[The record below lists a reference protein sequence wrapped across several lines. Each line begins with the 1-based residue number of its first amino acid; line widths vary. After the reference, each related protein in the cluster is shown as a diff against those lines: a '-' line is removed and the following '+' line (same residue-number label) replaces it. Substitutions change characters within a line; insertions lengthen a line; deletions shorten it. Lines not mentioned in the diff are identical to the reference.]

1 MTRSGRF
8 AERYPGFGVFVV
20 GLGTLVVPFDSSVN
34 VAFPHII
41 RGFDLAIPAIQ
52 WVVIAYTLTYAA
64 LTLVFGRVSDMLGYR
79 RIFQMGNVSGAV
91 AFLLCAAA
99 PTYGWLLG
107 ARVLQGVGAALALS
121 CGPALATSLYPEAKR
136 ARVLGIYTMMFGI
149 GSALGTILA
158 GELVQYFG
166 WRSVFW
172 FRAPIALLAFSLT
185 WTFPRDTP
193 RGQQRFDAPGAAL
206 LVLAITGLLL
216 TLNQL
221 RVARPVAVGL
231 HWRRSHHDVVRH
243 RVHPPRDQHRASD
256 HRSEVFSGSR
266 FRAGHRSARDV
277 LNLAGFSVMLL
288 VPFYLDRLG
297 GLSVPMSG
305 LALASSP
312 LGIMLA
318 GPLAGFMA
326 RQIVSRRLALIG
338 ATAMALAQISI
349 GMADAPANIPVLV
362 ASMFLQGL
370 GLGLFQVACFDIST
384 ATIPREA
391 RGVAGSLVMMT
402 RTVGVVTAATVLMLI
417 FQTMRALSERQG
429 VPDGAAFLVGFHAAF
444 RVAATLAVLVVVAG
458 WWRGWGRRNSCR

>member
-1 MTRSGRF
+1 MTRSARF
-8 AERYPGFGVFVV
+8 AERHPGFGVLVV

-41 RGFDLAIPAIQ
+41 RGFGLAIPAIQ

-121 CGPALATSLYPEAKR
+121 CGPALATSLYPEAQR
-136 ARVLGIYTMMFGI
+136 ARILGIYTMMFGI

-166 WRSVFW
+166 WRAVFW

-221 RVARPVAVGL
+221 RVVGQSPWGCIAAGVFTTL
-231 HWRRSHHDVVRH
+231 CVVGFIRRETSIAQPIINLWFFQD
-243 RVHPPRDQHRASD
+243 RDFALVTAAHA
-256 HRSEVFSGSR
+256 
-266 FRAGHRSARDV
+266 A
-277 LNLAGFSVMLL
+277 LNLAGFSIMLL

-305 LALASSP
+305 LVLASSP

-318 GPLAGFMA
+318 GPLAGFLT
-326 RQIVSRRLALIG
+326 RILVSRRLALIG
-338 ATAMALAQISI
+338 AIAMAIAQLSI
-349 GMADAPANIPVLV
+349 GMADAPANIPVLA

-384 ATIPREA
+384 ATIPRED

-417 FQTMRALSERQG
+417 FQSMRSLSLSHG
-429 VPDGAAFLVGFHAAF
+429 APDGVAFLVGFHAAF
-444 RVAATLAVLVVVAG
+444 RVASGLAILVVVAG
-458 WWRGWGRRNSCR
+458 LWRGWARTVTN

>member
-1 MTRSGRF
+1 
-8 AERYPGFGVFVV
+8 VV

-121 CGPALATSLYPEAKR
+121 CGPALATSLYPEAQR

-149 GSALGTILA
+149 GSALGTVLA

-185 WTFPRDTP
+185 WTFPRDNP

-221 RVARPVAVGL
+221 RAVSQSPWGCIAAGVATSLCIIGFI
-231 HWRRSHHDVVRH
+231 RRETSIAQ
-243 RVHPPRDQHRASD
+243 PIINLGFFRD
-256 HRSEVFSGSR
+256 
-266 FRAGHRSARDV
+266 RDFALV
-277 LNLAGFSVMLL
+277 TAAHAALNLAGFSIMLL

-297 GLSVPMSG
+297 GLSIPMSG

-312 LGIMLA
+312 VGIMLA
-318 GPLAGFMA
+318 GPLAGRLTKTVA
-326 RQIVSRRLALIG
+326 SKRLALLG
-338 ATAMALAQISI
+338 AIAMAVAQISI
-349 GMADAPANIPVLV
+349 STADAPANIALLV

-384 ATIPREA
+384 ATIPRED

-402 RTVGVVTAATVLMLI
+402 RTVGVVTGATVLMLI
-417 FQTMRALSERQG
+417 FQTVRSLNVSQG
-429 VPDGAAFLVGFHAAF
+429 MPDGTAFLAGFHAAF
-444 RVAATLAVLVVVAG
+444 RVAATLAILVVAAG
-458 WWRGWGRRNSCR
+458 WWRGWGRATTN

>member
-1 MTRSGRF
+1 M
-8 AERYPGFGVFVV
+8 V

-41 RGFDLAIPAIQ
+41 RGFALAIPAIQ

-79 RIFQMGNVSGAV
+79 RIFQLGNVSGAI

-99 PTYGWLLG
+99 PTYGFLLG

-121 CGPALATSLYPEAKR
+121 CGPALATSLYPEAQR

-158 GELVQYFG
+158 GELVQHFG
-166 WRSVFW
+166 WRAVFW

-221 RVARPVAVGL
+221 RVVDQSPWGCIVAGAITTACVFGFIRRETTIAQPIINL
-231 HWRRSHHDVVRH
+231 HFF
-243 RVHPPRDQHRASD
+243 RDRDFAL
-256 HRSEVFSGSR
+256 VT
-266 FRAGHRSARDV
+266 SAHAA
-277 LNLAGFSVMLL
+277 LNLAGFSIMLL
-288 VPFYLDRLG
+288 VPFYLDRFG

-318 GPLAGFMA
+318 GPLAGFLTRA
-326 RQIVSRRLALIG
+326 LVSRRLALVG
-338 ATAMALAQISI
+338 AIAMALAQISI
-349 GMADAPANIPVLV
+349 GTADVPANVAVLV

-384 ATIPREA
+384 ATIPRED

-417 FQTMRALSERQG
+417 FQSMRTLSASRG
-429 VPDGAAFLVGFHAAF
+429 APDETAFLVGFHAAF
-444 RVAATLAVLVVVAG
+444 RVAAALAILVVIAG
-458 WWRGWGRRNSCR
+458 WWRGWGRAVTN